1 MYSVLSSLSRVTPPS
16 RVTPLYGMTNIY
28 TIALLTRLL
37 IVTDPLFLMKHLLTV
52 PIGPACH
59 LFHRKPHFL
68 PVFCHLGVIV
78 VSSAYRLTYM
88 LVMAFKKKES
98 RGIDFVEVIK
108 VLVCHNLHNYAHA
121 RGLNK
126 KKKKT

>member
-16 RVTPLYGMTNIY
+16 RVAPLYGRTYIY
-28 TIALLTRLL
+28 TLALLTRLS
-37 IVTDPLFLMKHLLTV
+37 IVTGPPFLMKHLLTV

-59 LFHRKPHFL
+59 LFHKKSHFL

-78 VSSAYRLTYM
+78 LTPLAYM
-88 LVMAFKKKES
+88 LVTIFKKKGS

-121 RGLNK
+121 RGL